1 MDACGRW
8 ERKGIMPKGKV
19 LVGDGKEAA
28 EPAGSIDG
36 GGHKNGHVN
45 AISKR
50 EVSGS
55 QAG

>member
-1 MDACGRW
+1 MHVEDGKGRV
-8 ERKGIMPKGKV
+8 MPKGKV

-36 GGHKNGHVN
+36 EGHKNGHVN